1 MKMQWVCHDHCDG
14 IAGGYPSFKIGGV
27 TMQQA
32 TSKWWRSSGGD
43 PAAAHTRLP
52 CRYALSSPHKCNPS
66 CFDGR

>member
-14 IAGGYPSFKIGGV
+14 IAGGYPSFKTGG
-27 TMQQA
+27 A
-32 TSKWWRSSGGD
+32 
-43 PAAAHTRLP
+43 TRLP